1 VPSLD
6 KVLVVYGGSSSVGS
20 MTIQLAT
27 AAGIHVVAIA
37 GAKNFE
43 LTKRCGAV
51 EVFDYKD
58 PNLVSKVVDAARDS
72 GHEFIGIVD
81 AISTDETY
89 PNDLA
94 ILAELGGKHLVCTH
108 PLPVCVPMTVKA
120 GMVFAVNDAATPVWN
135 DFVTSALQS
144 GKLQC
149 LPPPTIIGKGLEKSK
164 AGVSATKLVVEL

>member
-27 AAGIHVVAIA
+27 AAGFHVVAIS

-43 LTKRCGAV
+43 LTKCCGAV

-58 PNLVSKVVDAARDS
+58 PNLVSKVVDAARES

-81 AISTDETY
+81 AIFY
-89 PNDLA
+89 R
-94 ILAELGGKHLVCTH
+94 
-108 PLPVCVPMTVKA
+108 
-120 GMVFAVNDAATPVWN
+120 
-135 DFVTSALQS
+135 
-144 GKLQC
+144 
-149 LPPPTIIGKGLEKSK
+149 
-164 AGVSATKLVVEL
+164 

>member
-1 VPSLD
+1 
-6 KVLVVYGGSSSVGS
+6 

-58 PNLVSKVVDAARDS
+58 PNLVSKVVDAARES

-94 ILAELGGKHLVCTH
+94 ILAELGGKYLVCTH
-108 PLPVCVPMTVKA
+108 PPPVGVPTTVKA

-135 DFVTSALQS
+135 EICDVRVVVWETLVS
-144 GKLQC
+144 
-149 LPPPTIIGKGLEKSK
+149 
-164 AGVSATKLVVEL
+164 SATYHHWKGAGIYPRGPGESKSWC